1 MKTFIFLSLLL
12 PLALS
17 SQALELSSKLY
28 EDPFLWSI
36 DQKAQTLKPGQEIPF
51 EISFSIP
58 PGHHLFR
65 DKINLTLKS
74 DEKEN
79 NIELTPLKLSP
90 SVRKSDPFS
99 GKALDIYEGGALL
112 QTSLKAKPGIPPG
125 KYTFTLELSYQGCSS
140 TLCYRLMKKE
150 IPLTL
155 TVEDATSTS
164 FDNQWFLI
172 SLLLAFFGGL
182 GSAFTPCVLPIIPI
196 TLAFI
201 GVRKEGRDLWS
212 NFILSL
218 FLALSMALTYALLG
232 VAASILGKSLGFLYQ
247 NIYFLLFGTILYVA
261 FALSLFGLFE
271 IQLPSG
277 LRNRLAKMGGKGITG
292 AVISGFTLGF
302 LAAPCVGPLI
312 GSLLL
317 YVAERRNMAK
327 GFSLLFSYGLGMG
340 SLFLVVGTY
349 YHRLA
354 TKVHGGPA
362 TVWIKRILAILL
374 LIPAFYYSSIIYG
387 HFKKTTPETTA
398 LSSFWIYDP
407 KAGLARAKAQNKP
420 AFVDFFAT
428 WCLPC
433 LEMEKTTF
441 SQKEL
446 QDYLMTHFVPI
457 KIDCT
462 EETPLCKE
470 MVDHYS
476 IVGWP
481 TFLILNPKGEVLER
495 YIGRSFSAKELIR
508 ELQTKI
514 SER

>member
-1 MKTFIFLSLLL
+1 MKPSVFLLWALLI
-12 PLALS
+12 PLTLS
-17 SQALELSSKLY
+17 SETSKFSK
-28 EDPFLWSI
+28 DPFLWSV
-36 DQKAQTLKPGQEIPF
+36 DLGAHVLKPGQEIPL
-51 EISFSIP
+51 EILFSIP

-65 DKINLTLKS
+65 DKINLTLKN
-74 DEKEN
+74 DEKEK

-90 SVRKSDPFS
+90 SVRQLDPFS
-99 GKALDIYEGGALL
+99 GKELDIYEDGALL
-112 QTSLKAKPGIPPG
+112 QAFLKAKPEISPG
-125 KYTFTLELSYQGCSS
+125 KHVLTLELSYQGCSS

-155 TVEDATSTS
+155 TVEGATPTS
-164 FDNQWFLI
+164 FDNHWLFL
-172 SLLLAFFGGL
+172 SLILAFLGGL

-201 GVRKEGRDLWS
+201 GVRKESQGLWH

-218 FLALSMALTYALLG
+218 FLVLSMAFTYALLG
-232 VAASILGKSLGFLYQ
+232 VAAAMLGKSLGFLYQ
-247 NIYFLLFGTILYVA
+247 NIYFLLFGVILYIT

-271 IQLPSG
+271 LQLPLV
-277 LRNRLAKMGGKGITG
+277 LRNRLAKMGGKGIAG
-292 AVISGFTLGF
+292 AIVAGFTIGF

-317 YVAERRNMAK
+317 YVAERRNIVK

-340 SLFLVVGTY
+340 SIFLVVGTY

-362 TVWIKRILAILL
+362 TVWIKRILAVLL

-387 HFKKTTPETTA
+387 HFKKTTPEA
-398 LSSFWIYDP
+398 VSSFWISDA
-407 KAGLARAKAQNKP
+407 KVGMAQAKAENKP
-420 AFVDFFAT
+420 VFVDFFAT

-441 SQKEL
+441 SQKVL
-446 QDYLMTHFVPI
+446 QDYLTTHFVPI
-457 KIDCT
+457 KVDCT
-462 EETPLCKE
+462 EETATCKE
-470 MVDHYS
+470 MVDQYG

-481 TFLILNPKGEVLER
+481 TFLILNPKGEVVER
-495 YIGRSFSAKELIR
+495 YIGRGFSAKELVR
-508 ELQTKI
+508 ELQSTRYFSK
-514 SER
+514 